1 MPSCRKRKYLNKYRC
16 QLRRRDLVTRMLVD
30 LGMFYAESFGAIKAI
45 SFLRQ
50 KNVPEPVIARVIRND
65 YPLY

>member
-1 MPSCRKRKYLNKYRC
+1 MPGCRKRKYLNKYRC

>member
-1 MPSCRKRKYLNKYRC
+1 
-16 QLRRRDLVTRMLVD
+16 MLVD

>member
-1 MPSCRKRKYLNKYRC
+1 MSGCRKRKHLYKYRYPH
-16 QLRRRDLVTRMLVD
+16 RRRDFVTRMLVD

-45 SFLRQ
+45 SFLRE
-50 KNVPEPVIARVIRND
+50 KNVPDPVIARVIRND